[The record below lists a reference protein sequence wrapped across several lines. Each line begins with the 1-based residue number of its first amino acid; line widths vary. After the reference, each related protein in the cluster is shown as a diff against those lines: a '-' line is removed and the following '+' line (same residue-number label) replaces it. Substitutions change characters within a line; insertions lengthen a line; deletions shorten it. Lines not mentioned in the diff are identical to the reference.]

1 MENINEDKERK
12 EYGLLKIGKRES
24 ELINRGYFIIPKKDY
39 SRFLIYGRDDER
51 VIYDV
56 KKDSVLLFHRL
67 KDGESWYNQDIAE
80 KKNGM
85 IIDMNL
91 EKITA

>member
-1 MENINEDKERK
+1 METTNEERK
-12 EYGLLKIGKRES
+12 KHGLLKVRKIES
-24 ELINRGYFIIPKKDY
+24 ELINRGYVIIPKKQD

-51 VIYDV
+51 VIYDA

-67 KDGESWYNQDIAE
+67 KDGESWYNQDIEE
-80 KKNGM
+80 KENSM